1 MVSKSFLHSSCAC
14 GASAKVRRDVD
25 NDKGWES
32 WCTLMECRHV
42 RLEYQAYTH
51 NSYTPWGEPD
61 NITFRVQGH
70 CKRCNKKMLAGR
82 RDDKP
87 QKCDE
92 LLRLEAKG
100 NWDVFDI
107 KRVASLTHAYNCE
120 VARYAYA
127 GEYTFSSCARADS
140 TPDHY
145 GSASCETCGLRV
157 GLAVLHCSHSML
169 KTVGWTAGAVAI
181 GALVGTGVGGI
192 ACASGASI
200 AGVGGTAA
208 IGAGAASGA
217 ASSGLVTFVNNAQ
230 CDGNAGL
237 FIQTPVVQSDNGR
250 RPEGIRDL
258 AKMPLEPLRA
268 KASAEEKADFE
279 KVKELFGRIG
289 TWMPA
294 ATEAQIDK
302 FLEGGSKVVRMV
314 KDSDRKLNPELD
326 ERTSLKENLVRE
338 AAKER
343 VGRTLLVHDMQRD
356 GLTGSAYTWPK
367 VYSHWEIIQNFHN
380 TEFMASLSP
389 QNRKEMARQYA
400 DAKAWFRV
408 KGTME
413 AEKRIGFAKKIQKC
427 CEALDTYVGM
437 KRTDSVSGA
446 KGAALNMITDAVK
459 TKLQELNET
468 TRTRGI
474 KEQELRSIGDTATA
488 VVGTVGVVLAAPE
501 FAVAAGVIGTGMLLL
516 EAVEANLH
524 SQQEIN
530 GLVSKSCGANEELAR
545 DLVFDR
551 CAGTATVF

>member
-1 MVSKSFLHSSCAC
+1 
-14 GASAKVRRDVD
+14 
-25 NDKGWES
+25 
-32 WCTLMECRHV
+32 
-42 RLEYQAYTH
+42 
-51 NSYTPWGEPD
+51 
-61 NITFRVQGH
+61 
-70 CKRCNKKMLAGR
+70 MLAGR

-92 LLRLEAKG
+92 LLRLEAKQAE
-100 NWDVFDI
+100 NRWAWDVYDI
-107 KRVASLTHAYNCE
+107 KRYSKLSHAYECE
-120 VARYAYA
+120 VARYAYT
-127 GEYTFSSCARADS
+127 GEYIFSSCARADS

-145 GSASCETCGLRV
+145 GSASCETCGLQV

-169 KTVGWTAGAVAI
+169 KTVGWTVGAVAI
-181 GALVGTGVGGI
+181 GAVVGTGVGAI
-192 ACASGASI
+192 ACASGAAV

-208 IGAGAASGA
+208 IGAGAISGA
-217 ASSGLVTFVNNAQ
+217 GSSGLITFVNNAQ

-258 AKMPLEPLRA
+258 AKIHLEPLRPN
-268 KASAEEKADFE
+268 ASAEDKADFG
-279 KVKELFGRIG
+279 KLKELMGRTD

-294 ATEAQIDK
+294 ATEVQIEKYLALGPLKMADPK
-302 FLEGGSKVVRMV
+302 NKGIKPVLENMV
-314 KDSDRKLNPELD
+314 G
-326 ERTSLKENLVRE
+326 E

-343 VGRTLLVHDMQRD
+343 VKRTLLVNDIQHD
-356 GLTGSAYTWPK
+356 GLTGSAYTWSK
-367 VYSHWEIIQNFHN
+367 VHSHWEIIQNFHN
-380 TEFMASLSP
+380 SEFMASLSP
-389 QNRKEMARQYA
+389 QKRKEMERQYT
-400 DAKAWFRV
+400 DAKAWFKV

-413 AEKRIGFAKKIQKC
+413 AKKRIDFAKKIQKC

-437 KRTDSVSGA
+437 KANPVGVA
-446 KGAALNMITDAVK
+446 KGAAMSMITDAVK

-474 KEQELRSIGDTATA
+474 KEQELRSIGNTATA

-530 GLVSKSCGANEELAR
+530 GLVSNTCGANGELAR
-545 DLVFDR
+545 NLVFDR
-551 CAGTATVF
+551 CVSETVF